1 MNKVLYLILLLQ
13 FVSCFTFAQA
23 QHPANIRISA
33 DFKNTS
39 ILKVLEEIKQKSG
52 ISFLCNHEQVRELP
66 TVTKCFREETVEN
79 ILKFCLQDSGLD
91 FQFVNHVIIITPRKP
106 EMMKKT
112 EISGRVYDISGLP
125 LPGVTVKVE
134 GTSVG
139 VSSDREGRFHLNIYP
154 REAKVLLFSFV
165 GMKTQ
170 RVPIIQDK
178 TTGISVFLEED
189 PELIDE
195 VVITGY
201 SNYAKGSFTGNSTTI
216 SGDKLLRVSKTNL
229 LSAIQTFEPSFRIQG
244 NNEWGS
250 DPNTLPELY
259 VRGRSGIGVTELS
272 RENLTKSV
280 LENNSNLPTFIL
292 DGFQIDLQQVYD
304 MDMDRVK
311 SITILKDAVATAM
324 YGSRAANGVIVITT
338 REIQPGKLNVSYSMN
353 GEVAFPDLSDYNLM
367 HAAEKIETERLAGL
381 FEPDDVSSEVAG
393 LTEYNN
399 KLKQLAKGVDTYW
412 LSKPVRTVFN
422 HKHSLVVEGKTG
434 NLQLGVDFLYHDQ
447 NGVMKGSFR
456 NRIGGGL
463 TLDFHYRSLQLQ
475 NRISYYSV
483 RSKDSPYGMF
493 SDYTRQLPYDEY
505 RDSKGNDLPYLQNWH
520 SGPLK
525 LNPLYEAGLK
535 SFAYLNYD
543 QWINNFNINWY
554 INDYLSF
561 KGGVSVSYRTSKQEE
576 FTDPH
581 SLKPVNL
588 ENTLKG
594 YLERKEGKAP
604 EWNTNALVTYDRS
617 VGVHYIHMTVGINAR
632 SSRTEYVSSAYR
644 GFASGDLHS
653 SNYAME
659 VVVKPTLGEVTKRLF
674 GVFGSLNY
682 AYRSIYLLDVAGRVD
697 GSSEF
702 GKNRRFA
709 PFWSLGTGVNLHNC
723 SFMEKWSAVDRL
735 KIRVSYGQTGK
746 VDFPAYCAISTYEVA
761 LDDLYKTGSGVLM
774 KTLGNP
780 DLKWERTNTLDIG
793 AELELFKG
801 LLTCNLSYYNSRTR
815 DLITD
820 VTIAASSGFPSYK
833 DNFGEVRN
841 RGIELSLSGNLINKS
856 DIYLNVYGNLSHN
869 RNRIMKISDALR
881 EYNRKVDG
889 YYGDYHGG
897 SSDLKYTRP
906 LLKYV
911 EGGSLTAIWGMHSL
925 GIDPSTGKELFLN
938 RQGTM
943 TQEWKS
949 GEQVV
954 IGDNEPDVRGAFGF
968 YMKYRGWSLFTSFLY
983 EFGGQRYNET
993 LVRKV
998 ENVNIAEENA
1008 DRRVLLE
1015 RWRKPGD
1022 KTLLKDIRNKELT
1035 RPTSRFCQDY
1045 NVLSLDALSLGYD
1058 LDRMWMKRLGIE
1070 TVKLE
1075 WSMNSVFRF
1084 SSIKEERGLSYP
1096 FARNMNLT
1104 LKVCF

>member
-23 QHPANIRISA
+23 RHPANIRISA
-33 DFKNTS
+33 DFKDTP

-66 TVTKCFREETVEN
+66 PVTKRFRSETIEN
-79 ILKFCLQDSGLD
+79 ILKFCLKDSGLD
-91 FQFVNHVIIITPRKP
+91 FQFVNRVIIITPMEP
-106 EMMKKT
+106 EMIKKM

-125 LPGVTVKVE
+125 LPGVTVKLD
-134 GTSVG
+134 GTVVG
-139 VSSDREGRFHLNIYP
+139 VSTDREGRFRLDIYP
-154 REAKVLLFSFV
+154 REAGVLLFSFV
-165 GMKTQ
+165 GMKP
-170 RVPIIQDK
+170 RRIPIIQGR
-178 TTGISVFLEED
+178 TTGISVFLEDD

-229 LSAIQTFEPSFRIQG
+229 LSAIQTFEPSFRIHG

-272 RENLTKSV
+272 KEDLTKSA

-292 DGFQIDLQQVYD
+292 DGFQIDIQKVYD
-304 MDMDRVK
+304 MDMDRVE
-311 SITILKDAVATAM
+311 SITILKDAAATAM

-338 REIQPGKLNVSYSMN
+338 RGIRPGKLHVGYRMN

-381 FEPDDVSSEVAG
+381 FEPDNASSEVAG
-393 LTEYNN
+393 LAEYNS

-412 LSKPVRTVFN
+412 LSKPVRAVFN
-422 HKHSLVVEGKTG
+422 HKHSLVVEGETG
-434 NLQLGVDFLYHDQ
+434 NLRVGVDFLYHQQ

-456 NRIGGGL
+456 TRTGGGL
-463 TLDFHYRSLQLQ
+463 NLDFRYRSLQLR
-475 NRISYYSV
+475 NRISYYAV
-483 RSKDSPYGMF
+483 RSEDSPYGVF
-493 SDYTRQLPYDEY
+493 SDYTKQLPYDEY
-505 RDSKGNDLPYLQNWH
+505 RDDKGDDLPYLQNWH

-535 SFAYLNYD
+535 SFAYSNYD
-543 QWINNFNINWY
+543 QWINNFDINWY
-554 INDYLSF
+554 VNDYLSF
-561 KGGVSVSYRTSKQEE
+561 KGGISVSHRTSEREE
-576 FTDPH
+576 FTDPR

-588 ENTLKG
+588 ESTLKG
-594 YLERKEGKAP
+594 YLDIRKGKAP

-617 VGVHYIHMTVGINAR
+617 VGVHYIHMTVGINIR
-632 SSRTEYVSSAYR
+632 SSRTEYISSAYR

-653 SNYAME
+653 PNYAME
-659 VVVKPTLGEVTKRLF
+659 VVVKPTLGEVTKRLL

-682 AYRSIYLLDVAGRVD
+682 AYRSIYLFDVAGRVD

-709 PFWSLGTGVNLHNC
+709 PFWSLGAGINLHHC
-723 SFMEKWSAVDRL
+723 SFMKKWSAVDRL
-735 KIRVSYGQTGK
+735 KVRMSYGQTGK
-746 VDFPAYCAISTYEVA
+746 VDFPAYCAISTYEVT

-780 DLKWERTNTLDIG
+780 NLKWERTNTMDIG
-793 AELELFKG
+793 MELELFKG
-801 LLTCNLSYYNSRTR
+801 VLACNLSYYDSRTR

-833 DNFGEVRN
+833 DNLGEVRN

-856 DIYLNVYGNLSHN
+856 DIHLNVYGNLSHN

-889 YYGDYHGG
+889 YYGDYHEGL
-897 SSDLKYTRP
+897 SDLKYTRP

-911 EGGSLTAIWGMHSL
+911 EGGSLTAIWGMRSL
-925 GIDPSTGKELFLN
+925 GIDPSTGKELFLG

-954 IGDNEPDVRGAFGF
+954 IGDYEPDVRGAFGF
-968 YMKYRGWSLFTSFLY
+968 NVKYKGWTLFASFLY

-998 ENVNIAEENA
+998 ENVDIAEENA

-1022 KTLLKDIRNKELT
+1022 KTFLKDIRNRELT

-1045 NVLSLDALSLGYD
+1045 NVLSWDAVSLGYD
-1058 LDRMWMKRLGIE
+1058 LDRIGTERLGIE
-1070 TVKLE
+1070 TMRLE
-1075 WSMNSVFRF
+1075 WSMNDVFRF
-1084 SSIKEERGLSYP
+1084 SSIKEERGISYP
-1096 FARNMNLT
+1096 FARNMSLT
-1104 LKVCF
+1104 LKISF